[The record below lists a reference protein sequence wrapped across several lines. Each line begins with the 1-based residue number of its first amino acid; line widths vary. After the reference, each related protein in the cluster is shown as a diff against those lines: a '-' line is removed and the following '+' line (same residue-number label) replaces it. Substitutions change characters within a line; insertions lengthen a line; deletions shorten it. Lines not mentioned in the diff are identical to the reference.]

1 MVTAMV
7 SLYESSHVS
16 IKSVGGVSV
25 CRPAKEVL
33 AQDADCGLTFFSPR
47 AGTAVSARADIQ
59 PSRLEFFCLGQVVSG
74 DGWYWTEE
82 GGRTPVSAHQIFFIR
97 PGLVHDIAAGKSGM
111 VVDQVFFCGPL
122 AETLFNA
129 NVLFSGIREC
139 GTVRRLLPVIESVS
153 MATPE
158 HRLRALSGL
167 TGLLA
172 DLTAG
177 QPSGGILSEEVQID
191 RLCAELKRKP
201 ERWWDG
207 AQMAAFCN
215 LSEAHLRRLFK
226 ARTGLSPKAY
236 QDQVRIEKAG
246 ELLKNGFSVRMVSE
260 ILGYSDPYHFSRRF
274 KSILG
279 CSPRDSLSA

>member
-1 MVTAMV
+1 MV

-16 IKSVGGVSV
+16 IKPVGGVSV
-25 CRPAKEVL
+25 CRPVKDVL
-33 AQDADCGLTFFSPR
+33 EQVADCGLIFFAPH
-47 AGTAVSARADIQ
+47 AGLPVHSRADIQ
-59 PSRLEFFCLGQVVSG
+59 PFRLEFFCIGQIVSG

-82 GGRTPVSAHQIFFIR
+82 GGRTPVSTHQIFFIR
-97 PGLVHDIAAGKSGM
+97 PGLVNDIAAGKSGM
-111 VVDQVFFCGPL
+111 VVDRFFFCGPL
-122 AETLFNA
+122 AEILFNE
-129 NVLFSGIREC
+129 NSLFSGIPEC
-139 GTVRRLLPVIESVS
+139 GTARRLLPVIESVS
-153 MATPE
+153 MGTPE

-201 ERWWDG
+201 EKWWDG

-279 CSPRDSLSA
+279 CSPRDSISS

>member
-1 MVTAMV
+1 MV
-7 SLYESSHVS
+7 SLYESSRVS
-16 IKSVGGVSV
+16 IDSSSSVLVY
-25 CRPAKEVL
+25 RPAKDVL
-33 AQDADCGLTFFSPR
+33 KQSADCGLAFFLPR
-47 AGTAVSARADIQ
+47 ASSALCSRADIQ
-59 PSRLEFFCLGQVVSG
+59 PVRLEFFCIGQVVSG

-82 GGRTPVSAHQIFFIR
+82 SGRTPVSTKQIFFIR

-122 AETLFNA
+122 AETLFKTDS
-129 NVLFSGIREC
+129 LSCGIREC
-139 GTVRRLLPVIESVS
+139 ETVRRLLLVIESVS
-153 MATPE
+153 MGTPE
-158 HRLRALSGL
+158 HWLRALSGL

-172 DLTAG
+172 DLTAA
-177 QPSGGILSEEVQID
+177 QPFGGTLSEEVRID

-201 ERWWDG
+201 EKWWDG

-226 ARTGLSPKAY
+226 SRTGVSPKAY
-236 QDQVRIEKAG
+236 QDQVRIEKAR

-279 CSPRDSLSA
+279 CSPRDSLSL